1 MFRVSKKKKEKGTPL
16 FEKTTKLHRSKHAS
30 KSSLKALE
38 GTRRRRRRRRRKRW
52 SSFFLSLSSSRFVV
66 QERERER
73 ETSKREQRIHS
84 CAFFPPSLYTMASSS
99 SSSAK
104 KKNMMM
110 QLIDENGRLDEDA
123 CESFLHES
131 GAIEWNRNYGVISI
145 MGPQS
150 SGKSTLLNQVFKTSF
165 KEMDE
170 LSG

>member
-1 MFRVSKKKKEKGTPL
+1 
-16 FEKTTKLHRSKHAS
+16 
-30 KSSLKALE
+30 
-38 GTRRRRRRRRRKRW
+38 
-52 SSFFLSLSSSRFVV
+52 
-66 QERERER
+66 
-73 ETSKREQRIHS
+73 
-84 CAFFPPSLYTMASSS
+84 MASSS
-99 SSSAK
+99 SSSQKTK
-104 KKNMMM
+104 KMM
-110 QLIDENGRLDEDA
+110 QLIDADGRLEEDA

>member
-1 MFRVSKKKKEKGTPL
+1 M
-16 FEKTTKLHRSKHAS
+16 
-30 KSSLKALE
+30 
-38 GTRRRRRRRRRKRW
+38 
-52 SSFFLSLSSSRFVV
+52 V

-73 ETSKREQRIHS
+73 ERERHRRERATHPYS
-84 CAFFPPSLYTMASSS
+84 CAFPPPSLYTVASS

-104 KKNMMM
+104 KNMM

>member
-1 MFRVSKKKKEKGTPL
+1 MWCKK
-16 FEKTTKLHRSKHAS
+16 
-30 KSSLKALE
+30 
-38 GTRRRRRRRRRKRW
+38 
-52 SSFFLSLSSSRFVV
+52 
-66 QERERER
+66 ERERER
-73 ETSKREQRIHS
+73 ETSKRESNASIFV
-84 CAFFPPSLYTMASSS
+84 CFFPPSLYTMASS

>member
-1 MFRVSKKKKEKGTPL
+1 M
-16 FEKTTKLHRSKHAS
+16 
-30 KSSLKALE
+30 
-38 GTRRRRRRRRRKRW
+38 
-52 SSFFLSLSSSRFVV
+52 V

-73 ETSKREQRIHS
+73 ETSKRESTASIFVCFS
-84 CAFFPPSLYTMASSS
+84 PPSFYTMASKSS

>member
-1 MFRVSKKKKEKGTPL
+1 M
-16 FEKTTKLHRSKHAS
+16 
-30 KSSLKALE
+30 
-38 GTRRRRRRRRRKRW
+38 
-52 SSFFLSLSSSRFVV
+52 V

-73 ETSKREQRIHS
+73 ERRRRERAPHPYS
-84 CAFFPPSLYTMASSS
+84 CAFSPPSLYTMASKSS

>member
-1 MFRVSKKKKEKGTPL
+1 
-16 FEKTTKLHRSKHAS
+16 
-30 KSSLKALE
+30 
-38 GTRRRRRRRRRKRW
+38 
-52 SSFFLSLSSSRFVV
+52 
-66 QERERER
+66 
-73 ETSKREQRIHS
+73 
-84 CAFFPPSLYTMASSS
+84 MASSS
-99 SSSAK
+99 SSSAKK